1 MNKLNPRNKI
11 CFQNNQNIHRNL
23 KLLKLKSK
31 KWNFFK
37 KKLRYKKEI
46 KPEKRQQFFQKRL
59 FEKQQF
65 RNFYGCIHE
74 YQLKNILRKLSEKD
88 NKINIFQKFVVLLES
103 RLDINLVRLK
113 LAKTIF
119 QAKQLINHKKIK
131 INDKIISK
139 PNFLL
144 KKGDIIFIIK
154 NYKYVKKYK
163 KISKKKI
170 FKTKF

>member
-1 MNKLNPRNKI
+1 MNKLTPRNKI
-11 CFQNNQNIHRNL
+11 CFQNNRNIHKNL

-31 KWNFFK
+31 KWNLFK

-46 KPEKRQQFFQKRL
+46 KPEKRKKFFQKRL

-74 YQLKNILRKLSEKD
+74 YQLKNLLQKLSKKD
-88 NKINIFQKFVVLLES
+88 NKINIFKKFVILLES

-119 QAKQLINHKKIK
+119 QSKQLINHKKVK
-131 INDKIISK
+131 INNKIINK

-144 KKGDIIFIIK
+144 KKGDVIHIIK
-154 NYKYVKKYK
+154 
-163 KISKKKI
+163 
-170 FKTKF
+170 